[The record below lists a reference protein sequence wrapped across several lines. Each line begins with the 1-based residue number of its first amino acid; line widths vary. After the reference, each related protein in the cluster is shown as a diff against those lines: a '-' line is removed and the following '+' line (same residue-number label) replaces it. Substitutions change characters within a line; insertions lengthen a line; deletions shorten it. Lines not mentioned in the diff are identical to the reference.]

1 VEYLHA
7 GPDFHGTHYLDNVD
21 VGGVTFKDAAA
32 GYSLAYL
39 LALINSS
46 VLRWYFP
53 HVAAPL
59 RVGAW
64 SANKQ
69 YLSLMPFLPLDLKN
83 PAERA
88 QHDAVVKLIDHL
100 VWLKT
105 QPSVIESSRDNPI
118 DPDIAAYIEQWVNAL
133 VYELYFPAEIC
144 AAGLQFFELT
154 ESLKLP
160 ALDSLPAAADRL
172 ERFRKLHKE
181 WSGQGH
187 GLHIALDKLRTL
199 DLVRTI
205 EGQT

>member
-1 VEYLHA
+1 M
-7 GPDFHGTHYLDNVD
+7 
-21 VGGVTFKDAAA
+21 
-32 GYSLAYL
+32 AYL

-53 HVAAPL
+53 HVAAPF
-59 RVGAW
+59 RGGFR

-69 YLSLMPFLPLDLKN
+69 YLSLVPFLPLDLKN

-88 QHDAVVKLIDHL
+88 QHDAVVKLVDQL

-105 QPSVIESSRDNPI
+105 QASVIQSSRQYPV

-133 VYELYFPAEIC
+133 VYELYFPAELH

-154 ESLKLP
+154 ESLRLP
-160 ALDSLPAAADRL
+160 ALDSLPAAAADRL
-172 ERFRKLHKE
+172 ERFRKWHKE

-187 GLHIALDKLRTL
+187 RLRIALDKLRTL